1 MNPTKPI
8 ERIPVIVISGFLGSG
23 KTTLLNRLLQHAPK
37 SAVIINEFG
46 STPIDQQLLRDH
58 NVPMSVL
65 AGGCLCCQVRGSLT
79 PVLKNLRMAWD
90 TKADKPFDRVII
102 ETSGVAN
109 PEPVLDTLLRE
120 RWLSARYHLHGV
132 LTTVSAVSGADT
144 LERFVEAQ
152 AQLGWADT
160 VALTHSDLASSAQ
173 LATTNAWLD
182 KLAPSAARLNVVLGA
197 VAPDLLLDL
206 SKKMR
211 PLGQMQND
219 VEHRFNSISLQLD
232 DPIAWPRFQIA
243 LESLLNKYPLQL
255 VRLKGVVFTP
265 ECPEPLL
272 IQGVSNKLYPPVRL
286 PVRASDDGKSRL
298 VFITVG
304 DVTSL
309 AEDLMAILRV
319 HFPNKS
325 PIYQQP
331 DTQRGY
337 IFTA

>member
-1 MNPTKPI
+1 MNSNKLI

-46 STPIDQQLLRDH
+46 STPIDQQLLREH

-90 TKADKPFDRVII
+90 AKTDKPFDRVII
-102 ETSGVAN
+102 EASGVAN

-132 LTTVSAVSGADT
+132 ITTVSAVSGAES
-144 LERFVEAQ
+144 LERFTEAK

-173 LATTNAWLD
+173 LAATNAWLD
-182 KLAPSAARLNVVLGA
+182 KLAPSAARLNVVQGA
-197 VAPDLLLDL
+197 VAPESLLSLP
-206 SKKMR
+206 KKMR
-211 PLGQMQND
+211 SLGQMQSD

-232 DPIAWPRFQIA
+232 DPIAWPRLQIA
-243 LESLLNKYPLQL
+243 LESLLNKHPQQL
-255 VRLKGVVFTP
+255 VRLKGVVYTP
-265 ECPEPLL
+265 EHLEPLL
-272 IQGVSNKLYPPVRL
+272 IQGVANMLYPPVRL
-286 PVRASDDGKSRL
+286 PVRASDDGKGRL
-298 VFITVG
+298 VFITAG
-304 DVTSL
+304 NVTSL
-309 AEDLMAILRV
+309 AEDLMAILRKKET
-319 HFPNKS
+319 HSLSDF
-325 PIYQQP
+325 
-331 DTQRGY
+331 
-337 IFTA
+337 